1 MLNIPVIKLVKDSV
15 HRLHLEVLTGK
26 AGLDKKIVI
35 PRIQKPG
42 LALTG
47 DTSNLHPGRI
57 QVLGKAELRFLDSLP
72 AKKRRSVIEAICKI
86 DIACIVLTREAP
98 PPAPLLQLCRQHDIP
113 LLRTR
118 LLTSTFVN
126 RATRFL
132 DESLAASTCIHG
144 VLLDVFG
151 VGILLVGKSGI
162 GKSECALDLVLRGHR
177 LVADDI
183 VNVRKRPPAT
193 LYGNGSEII
202 KHHMEIRGLGIINIR
217 DLFGISA
224 VRDRKV
230 IEIVVEL
237 SEWNAE
243 MEYDRLGLDEHRY
256 TILDVEVP
264 LIQIPVRP
272 GRNLS
277 AIIEVAVRNHLL
289 KLGGYHSAREFQE
302 KLSAEIVANEQSAQ
316 DDMLGQLE

>member
-1 MLNIPVIKLVKDSV
+1 MLNIPVVKLLKESR
-15 HRLHLEVLTGK
+15 HRLHLELVAGK
-26 AGLDKKIVI
+26 EGLDKKISI

-57 QVLGKAELRFLDSLP
+57 QILGKAEMKFINSLKP
-72 AKKRRSVIEAICKI
+72 AERKNVIAEICKV
-86 DIACIVLTREAP
+86 DIACIVITRNAEVP
-98 PPAPLLQLCRQHDIP
+98 GPLVTMCDKKNIP
-113 LLRTR
+113 LMRTK

-126 RATRFL
+126 RSTRFL
-132 DESLAASTCIHG
+132 EESLADSTCLHG
-144 VLLDVFG
+144 VLMDIFG

-183 VNVRKRPPAT
+183 VNVRKRPPST
-193 LYGNGSEII
+193 LYGGGSEII
-202 KHHMEIRGLGIINIR
+202 RHHMEIRGIGIINIR
-217 DLFGISA
+217 ELFGVSA

-230 IEIVVEL
+230 IEMVIEL
-237 SEWNAE
+237 SEWNPEA
-243 MEYDRLGLDEHRY
+243 EYDRLGLEEHRY
-256 TILDVEVP
+256 TVLDVNVP
-264 LIQIPVRP
+264 YIQIPVRP

-277 AIIEVAVRNHLL
+277 AIIEVATRNHLL

-302 KLSAEIVANEQSAQ
+302 RLSAEILASETKMRDILS
-316 DDMLGQLE
+316 QLE

>member
-1 MLNIPVIKLVKDSV
+1 MLNIPVLNLIKDKD
-15 HRLHLEVLTGK
+15 HRLHLESLTDK
-26 AGLDKKIVI
+26 TGLDKKIVI

-57 QVLGKAELRFLDSLP
+57 EVLGKSEMRFLNSLSI
-72 AKKRRSVIEAICKI
+72 ANRRSVIEAICKV
-86 DIACIVLTREAP
+86 DITCIVITRNAEP
-98 PPAPLLQLCRQHDIP
+98 PKPLLEICRKAKIP
-113 LLRTR
+113 LLRTK

-132 DESLAASTCIHG
+132 EVSLAASTSIHG
-144 VLLDVFG
+144 VLLDIFG
-151 VGILLVGKSGI
+151 VGTLLIGKSGI

-183 VNVRKRPPAT
+183 INVNKKPPVT
-193 LYGNGSEII
+193 LYGTGSEII
-202 KHHMEIRGLGIINIR
+202 KYHMEIRGLGIINIR

-230 IEIVVEL
+230 IEMVIEL
-237 SEWNAE
+237 SEWNPDA
-243 MEYDRLGLDEHRY
+243 EYDRLGLEDARH
-256 TILDVEVP
+256 TILDVSVP

-277 AIIEVAVRNHLL
+277 AIIEVAARNHLL

-302 KLSAEIVANEQSAQ
+302 RLSAEIISNERREQE
-316 DDMLGQLE
+316 LIGQLE

>member
-1 MLNIPVIKLVKDSV
+1 MLNIPVIKLIKDKDS
-15 HRLHLEVLTGK
+15 RLHLEPLTGK

-57 QVLGKAELRFLDSLP
+57 QVLGKAEMRYLSSLSAP
-72 AKKRRSVIEAICKI
+72 KRKSVIEAICKI
-86 DIACIVLTREAP
+86 DIACIVLTRNAEP
-98 PPAPLLQLCRQHDIP
+98 PKPLLAMCREHGIP
-113 LLRTR
+113 LLRTK

-151 VGILLVGKSGI
+151 VGILIVGKSGI

-183 VNVRKRPPAT
+183 INVRKRPPAT
-193 LYGNGSEII
+193 LYGTGSEII
-202 KHHMEIRGLGIINIR
+202 KYHMEIRGLGIINFR

-237 SEWNAE
+237 SEWNPD
-243 MEYDRLGLDEHRY
+243 MEYDRLGLEDHRY
-256 TILDVEVP
+256 SILDVSIP

-277 AIIEVAVRNHLL
+277 AIIEVAARNHLL
-289 KLGGYHSAREFQE
+289 KMGGFHSAREFQE
-302 KLSAEIVANEQSAQ
+302 RLSAEIIANDRRIQ
-316 DDMLGQLE
+316 DLLGQLE